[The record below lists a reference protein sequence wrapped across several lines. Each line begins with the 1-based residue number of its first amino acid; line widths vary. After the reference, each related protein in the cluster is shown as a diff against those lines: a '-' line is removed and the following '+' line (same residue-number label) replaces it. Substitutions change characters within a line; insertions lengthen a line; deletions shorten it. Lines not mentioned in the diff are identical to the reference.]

1 MALID
6 EARDIRKGEQ
16 LDPQA
21 VDLWIKSRVP
31 NVEGQLQIR
40 QFPGGAS
47 NLTYWLGYDNCE
59 FILRR
64 PPFGTK
70 AKSAHD
76 MGREYK
82 VMQALKPI
90 FPLVPNMVA
99 FCDDPAVMG
108 CEFYLMERIKGIIP
122 RRELPDELAL
132 TEAQVRELCINAI
145 DTLIALHKAPW
156 QGTPLASIGKQEGY
170 VQRQIEGWTQRY
182 RAARTDNVP
191 DFELVM
197 QWLHDHM
204 PPQSGVVIVH
214 NDYRFDN
221 VVLDPTNPTKIIGV
235 LDWEMATLGDPL
247 MELGNTLCYWIH
259 ADDPAWMHM
268 MRQQPT
274 HLPGMLTREEVV
286 DYYCEKMG
294 FKNVD
299 FLFYRVYGLFRIAVI
314 LQQIY
319 YRFHHGQTQDQRFA
333 SFHKIVTALEAYCRE
348 LIGGKDNPKTI
359 DNDKA
364 AGQ

>member
-16 LDPQA
+16 LDVSA
-21 VDLWIKSRVP
+21 VDQWIRTHVP

-82 VMQALKPI
+82 VMQALKPV
-90 FPLVPNMVA
+90 FPHVPNMIA
-99 FCDDPAVMG
+99 FCDDVSVMG
-108 CEFYLMERIKGIIP
+108 CDFYLMERIKGIIP
-122 RRELPDELAL
+122 RAEFPSELTL
-132 TEAQVRELCINAI
+132 TDAQVRELCINAI

-156 QGTPLASIGKQEGY
+156 KGTPLENIGKQEGY
-170 VQRQIEGWTQRY
+170 VFRQIEGWSQRY

-191 DFELVM
+191 DFEVIM
-197 QWLHDHM
+197 AWLHDHL
-204 PPQSGVVIVH
+204 PEQVGVCVVH

-221 VVLDPTNPTKIIGV
+221 IILDPAQPTRIIGV

-247 MELGNTLCYWIH
+247 MELGNTLCYWIQ
-259 ADDPAWMHM
+259 ADDPAWLHM
-268 MRQQPT
+268 IRQQPT
-274 HLPGMLTREEVV
+274 HLPGMLTRDEVV
-286 DYYCEKMG
+286 AYYCDKMG
-294 FKNVD
+294 FENVD
-299 FLFYRVYGLFRIAVI
+299 FLFYRIYGLFRIAAI

-333 SFHKIVTALEAYCRE
+333 SFHLIVSALEGLCRQ
-348 LIGGKDNPKTI
+348 LIE
-359 DNDKA
+359 KA
-364 AGQ
+364 H

>member
-16 LDPQA
+16 LDINT
-21 VDLWIKSRVP
+21 VDQWIKSHVP
-31 NVEGQLQIR
+31 NAEGQLQIR

-90 FPLVPNMVA
+90 FPFVPTMVA
-99 FCDDPAVMG
+99 FCDDHEVMG
-108 CEFYLMERIKGIIP
+108 CDFYLMERIKGIIP
-122 RRELPDELAL
+122 RAELPKELTL
-132 TEAQVRELCINAI
+132 TPAQTRELCINAI

-156 QGTPLASIGKQEGY
+156 KGTALENIGKQEGY
-170 VQRQIEGWTQRY
+170 VVRQIEGWSQRY
-182 RAARTDNVP
+182 RAARTENVP
-191 DFELVM
+191 DFEAVM
-197 QWLHDHM
+197 SWLHDHM
-204 PPQSGVVIVH
+204 PAQKGVCVVH

-221 VVLDPTNPTKIIGV
+221 IILDPAHPTQIIGV

-247 MELGNTLCYWIH
+247 MELGNTLCYWIQ

-274 HLPGMLTREEVV
+274 HLPGMLTRDEVV
-286 DYYCEKMG
+286 AYYCDKMG
-294 FKNVD
+294 FENVD

-333 SFHKIVTALEAYCRE
+333 TFYKIVTALEGHCRE
-348 LIGGKDNPKTI
+348 LIANGSN
-359 DNDKA
+359 KA
-364 AGQ
+364 PADSRG